1 MSNFLS
7 ILFKNMRGFVALIFV
22 FGVISFDFLLAF
34 KAIPAENKELLYTIT
49 GGLNTVAAAI
59 VNYYFGSSKDKSD
72 QEKATIIENQKN
84 I

>member
-7 ILFKNMRGFVALIFV
+7 ILFKNMRGFIALIFV
-22 FGVISFDFLLAF
+22 FGVIAFDFLLAF
-34 KAIPAENKELLYTIT
+34 KAIPTENKELLYTIT

-72 QEKATIIENQKN
+72 QEKATIIENQNKP
-84 I
+84 